1 MTYTVVGVT
10 AKISMD
16 AGLDMLEA
24 LKNAIDNADS
34 PKVDLIDEAG
44 NVVKSL
50 DPSVVSVAGE
60 DSYARIFIEIEDNS
74 TDAYTFKKVK
84 VRGKRDTYT
93 YTAIIFEL
101 DNPIS
106 KSDTDILDLILKWGF
121 PNTVSG

>member
-60 DSYARIFIEIEDNS
+60 DSYARILIEIEDNS
-74 TDAYTFKKVK
+74 TDVYTFKKVK